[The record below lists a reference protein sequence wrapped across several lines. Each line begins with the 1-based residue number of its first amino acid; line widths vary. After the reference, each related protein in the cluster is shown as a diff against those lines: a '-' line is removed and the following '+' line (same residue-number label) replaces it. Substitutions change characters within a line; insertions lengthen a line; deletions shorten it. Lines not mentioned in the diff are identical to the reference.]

1 MYFFVFSIT
10 YHSLLEF
17 FRNSIYIL
25 RITINVGLYYRHLVL
40 SLRFRRRRQLT
51 LHYQKTLHS
60 EVKSGLA
67 WNLARNTMISVRQR

>member
-25 RITINVGLYYRHLVL
+25 RIT
-40 SLRFRRRRQLT
+40 RFF
-51 LHYQKTLHS
+51 
-60 EVKSGLA
+60 LA
-67 WNLARNTMISVRQR
+67 SFIANLNNY